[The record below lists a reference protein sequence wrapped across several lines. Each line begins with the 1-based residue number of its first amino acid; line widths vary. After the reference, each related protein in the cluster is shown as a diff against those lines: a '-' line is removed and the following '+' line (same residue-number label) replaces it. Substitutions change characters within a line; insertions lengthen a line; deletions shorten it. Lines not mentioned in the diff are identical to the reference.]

1 MSAAPKE
8 TKRREREDEGDRSK
22 RKRHREERQAELQA
36 VQAAGEEQ
44 ARKALQEKAR
54 KEREAN
60 EQWDEICR
68 RATSL
73 RATRLQ
79 PGPPPPCPDSWLNTT
94 LPRNHSPS
102 SSSSSSS
109 TAEQPCKRG
118 QRCVSEGSVNNDQ
131 DQDFQRQLALVQ
143 EEKAEDH
150 KRRSQQACQ
159 HRLLVRLL
167 VLLLLLLLCF
177 VLGVLPQH
185 YFPMDVSTE
194 IFPTRAFQMG
204 VSGVHAGV
212 WGVLT
217 EKFHSSKLIKGGG
230 GILREI
236 LSSQIR
242 TKSGGACSIGT
253 RKGVSGSGSPRD
265 RNGVENGGRKDA
277 TFLRPPW

>member
-1 MSAAPKE
+1 M
-8 TKRREREDEGDRSK
+8 
-22 RKRHREERQAELQA
+22 
-36 VQAAGEEQ
+36 
-44 ARKALQEKAR
+44 
-54 KEREAN
+54 
-60 EQWDEICR
+60 
-68 RATSL
+68 
-73 RATRLQ
+73 LQ
-79 PGPPPPCPDSWLNTT
+79 PEPSPQCPDSWRNTT

-102 SSSSSSS
+102 PSSSSPRPPSPPPPPPPP
-109 TAEQPCKRG
+109 Q
-118 QRCVSEGSVNNDQ
+118 QRNSRVSEGNVNDQ

-150 KRRSQQACQ
+150 KRRSQRACQ

-217 EKFHSSKLIKGGG
+217 EKFHSSKLMG
-230 GILREI
+230 LY
-236 LSSQIR
+236 
-242 TKSGGACSIGT
+242 GAA
-253 RKGVSGSGSPRD
+253 RD
-265 RNGVENGGRKDA
+265 VPPL
-277 TFLRPPW
+277 FLI

>member
-1 MSAAPKE
+1 MSAAAKEPKRKE
-8 TKRREREDEGDRSK
+8 REGDGNRSKKKRR
-22 RKRHREERQAELQA
+22 REERQE

-217 EKFHSSKLIKGGG
+217 EKFHSSKLMG
-230 GILREI
+230 LY
-236 LSSQIR
+236 
-242 TKSGGACSIGT
+242 GAA
-253 RKGVSGSGSPRD
+253 RD
-265 RNGVENGGRKDA
+265 VPPL
-277 TFLRPPW
+277 FLI

>member
-8 TKRREREDEGDRSK
+8 TKRRGREDEGDRSK

-79 PGPPPPCPDSWLNTT
+79 PEPSPPYPASWPRPPPPP
-94 LPRNHSPS
+94 PPPPP
-102 SSSSSSS
+102 
-109 TAEQPCKRG
+109 Q
-118 QRCVSEGSVNNDQ
+118 QQVNYQ

-159 HRLLVRLL
+159 HRLFVRLL
-167 VLLLLLLLCF
+167 VLLLLLLLCV

-194 IFPTRAFQMG
+194 IFPTRAFQMVEPAVPG
-204 VSGVHAGV
+204 TAGRPAV
-212 WGVLT
+212 EVGGWTAGPPNRRSNRRY
-217 EKFHSSKLIKGGG
+217 EKPVQPAC
-230 GILREI
+230 RC
-236 LSSQIR
+236 
-242 TKSGGACSIGT
+242 TGGATAG
-253 RKGVSGSGSPRD
+253 
-265 RNGVENGGRKDA
+265 
-277 TFLRPPW
+277 

>member
-22 RKRHREERQAELQA
+22 RKRHREERQAVEHQA

-79 PGPPPPCPDSWLNTT
+79 PEPSPPYPASWPRPPSPPPPPPPT
-94 LPRNHSPS
+94 PPPPQQRNS
-102 SSSSSSS
+102 
-109 TAEQPCKRG
+109 R
-118 QRCVSEGSVNNDQ
+118 VSEGKVNYQ

-167 VLLLLLLLCF
+167 VLLLLLLLCV

-217 EKFHSSKLIKGGG
+217 EKFHSSKLMG
-230 GILREI
+230 LY
-236 LSSQIR
+236 
-242 TKSGGACSIGT
+242 GAARDVPPLFLISI
-253 RKGVSGSGSPRD
+253 
-265 RNGVENGGRKDA
+265 
-277 TFLRPPW
+277 

>member
-1 MSAAPKE
+1 M
-8 TKRREREDEGDRSK
+8 TKRKEREDEGERSK
-22 RKRHREERQAELQA
+22 RKRHREEHQAVEHQA

-150 KRRSQQACQ
+150 KRRSQRACQ
-159 HRLLVRLL
+159 HRLLVQLL
-167 VLLLLLLLCF
+167 VVLLLLCF

-185 YFPMDVSTE
+185 YFPWTFRL
-194 IFPTRAFQMG
+194 IFFQRVPFRCVFLEYTTHDTTRALRASLRHKTQNDQPCDQRPA
-204 VSGVHAGV
+204 VPAA
-212 WGVLT
+212 VLAAHT
-217 EKFHSSKLIKGGG
+217 
-230 GILREI
+230 
-236 LSSQIR
+236 
-242 TKSGGACSIGT
+242 
-253 RKGVSGSGSPRD
+253 P
-265 RNGVENGGRKDA
+265 
-277 TFLRPPW
+277 